1 MSMETTAWTQLH
13 SVMNAEQERRPF
25 ARATLRRITDFARP
39 HRRRITHFVLLSV
52 VTALLAVATPVLA
65 GRVVDAI
72 VSGDESSTVVR
83 YAVLIAVIAIAE
95 AGLGLLG
102 RWLSANLGENLIL
115 DLRTAV
121 FDHVQRMPVAFFTR
135 TRTGALVSRL
145 NNDVIGAQR
154 AFSNTL
160 SGVVSNVV
168 TLVLTLAVMLAL
180 SWQITLLALVL
191 LPVFVVPARRMG
203 TRMAR
208 LQREA
213 AHHNAAMGTRMTE
226 RFSAPGATLIKLFGR
241 PADESEEF
249 AARARRVRDIGVRT
263 AMAQSA
269 FITALTLVS
278 ALALALVYGLGGYF
292 ALDGTLEAGA
302 VVSLALLLTRLYAP
316 LTALAGARVEVM
328 SALVS
333 FERVFEVLDLKPL
346 IDEKPEARSVPE
358 GPVAVEFDDVR
369 FGYPSADKVS
379 LASLEEVASLDGRG
393 GDEVLH
399 GLSFRAEPGQTVAL
413 VGSSGAGKSTIAQ
426 LLPRLYDADSGVVRV
441 GGQDVR
447 DLAADSLR
455 DTIGMVTQDGHLFHE
470 SVRANLLLARPG
482 ASEDELW
489 DVLRRARLDD
499 LVRSL
504 PDGLDTVVGERGY
517 RLSGGERQRMTI
529 ARLLLARQRVVIL
542 DEATAHLD
550 NTSEAAVQEALAEA
564 LAERTAVVIAHRLS
578 TVRAADQILVVEG
591 GRIVERG
598 THDELLA
605 VEGRYA
611 ELYRTQFAGKSE
623 AGVAGMAREDDEVA
637 VAV

>member
-1 MSMETTAWTQLH
+1 METTAWTQLH
-13 SVMNAEQERRPF
+13 SVMNAQQDTRPF
-25 ARATLRRITDFARP
+25 ARATLSRIAAFARP
-39 HRRRITHFVLLSV
+39 HRRRITQFVVLSV
-52 VTALLAVATPVLA
+52 VTALTAVATPLLA
-65 GRVVDAI
+65 GHVVDAI
-72 VSGDESSTVVR
+72 VVGKHEGTVIR
-83 YAVLIAVIAIAE
+83 LALLIAVIALAE
-95 AGLGLLG
+95 AGLGLVA
-102 RWLSANLGENLIL
+102 RWLSANLGEGLIL

-160 SGVVSNVV
+160 SGVVGNVV
-168 TLVLTLAVMLAL
+168 TLLLTLAVMLTL

-213 AHHNAAMGTRMTE
+213 AAHNAAMGTRMTE

-241 PADESEEF
+241 PGDESAEF

-292 ALDGTLEAGA
+292 AIEGTLEAGT
-302 VVSLALLLTRLYAP
+302 VVTLALLLTRLYAP
-316 LTALAGARVEVM
+316 LTSLAGARVEVM

-346 IDEKPEARSVPE
+346 IDEKPDAREVPE

-379 LASLEEVASLDGRG
+379 LASLEEVASLDTRG
-393 GDEVLH
+393 GAEVLH
-399 GLSFRAEPGQTVAL
+399 GISFRAEPGQTVAL
-413 VGSSGAGKSTIAQ
+413 VGTSGAGKSTVAQ
-426 LLPRLYDADSGVVRV
+426 LMPRLYDTDEGAVRIGGV
-441 GGQDVR
+441 DVR
-447 DLAADSLR
+447 DLTAVSLR
-455 DTIGMVTQDGHLFHE
+455 ETLGMVTQDGHLFHDT
-470 SVRANLLLARPG
+470 VRANLLLARPG
-482 ASEDELW
+482 ASEEDLW
-489 DVLRRARLDD
+489 DVLRRSRLEA

-564 LAERTAVVIAHRLS
+564 LEGRTAVVIAHRLS
-578 TVRAADQILVVEG
+578 TIRSADQILVVEDG
-591 GRIVERG
+591 HIVERG
-598 THDELLA
+598 THETLLA
-605 VEGRYA
+605 EEGRYA
-611 ELYRTQFAGKSE
+611 ELYRTQFANPTDVVE
-623 AGVAGMAREDDEVA
+623 AA
-637 VAV
+637 

>member
-13 SVMNAEQERRPF
+13 SVMNAERERRPF
-25 ARATLRRITDFARP
+25 ALATLRRIGAFARP
-39 HRRRITHFVLLSV
+39 HRRRIALFVLLGV
-52 VTALLAVATPVLA
+52 GTALLAVATPVLA
-65 GRVVDAI
+65 GSVVDTI
-72 VSGDESSTVVR
+72 VSHGDEDTVVR
-83 YAVLIAVIAIAE
+83 LALLIALIAVAE
-95 AGLGLLG
+95 AALGVLG
-102 RWLSANLGENLIL
+102 RRLSATLGEHLIL

-160 SGVVSNVV
+160 SGVVSNLV
-168 TLVLTLAVMLAL
+168 TLLLTLAVMLTL

-191 LPVFVVPARRMG
+191 LPVFVIPARRMG
-203 TRMAR
+203 SRMAR
-208 LQREA
+208 MQREA
-213 AHHNAAMGTRMTE
+213 ATLNAAMGTRMTE
-226 RFSAPGATLIKLFGR
+226 RFSAPGATLVKLFGR
-241 PADESEEF
+241 PEEESEEF
-249 AARARRVRDIGVRT
+249 AERARRVADIGIRT
-263 AMAQSA
+263 ATAQAA

-278 ALALALVYGLGGYF
+278 ALALALVYGLGGWF
-292 ALDGTLEAGA
+292 ALRGALEPGA

-333 FERVFEVLDLKPL
+333 FERVFEVLDLRPL
-346 IDEKPEARSVPE
+346 IEEKPDARPVPE
-358 GPVAVEFDDVR
+358 GPVAVEFDRVR
-369 FGYPSADKVS
+369 FGYPAADKVS

-426 LLPRLYDADSGVVRV
+426 LMPRLYDTDEGAVRIGGV
-441 GGQDVR
+441 DVR
-447 DLAADSLR
+447 DLTARSLR
-455 DTIGMVTQDGHLFHE
+455 QTLGMVTQDGHLFHDT
-470 SVRANLLLARPG
+470 VRANLLLARPE
-482 ASEDELW
+482 ATEDELW
-489 DVLRRARLDD
+489 DALRRSRLDD

-504 PDGLDTVVGERGY
+504 PDGLDTVVGDRGY

-550 NTSEAAVQEALAEA
+550 NTSEAAVQEALTEA
-564 LAERTAVVIAHRLS
+564 LEGRTAVVIAHRLS
-578 TVRAADQILVVEG
+578 TVRAADQILVVEA

-598 THDELLA
+598 THEELLA
-605 VEGRYA
+605 ARGRYA
-611 ELYRTQFAGKSE
+611 ELYRTQFAGPDDGKRGAAVEE
-623 AGVAGMAREDDEVA
+623 AA
-637 VAV
+637 

>member
-1 MSMETTAWTQLH
+1 METTAWTQLH
-13 SVMNAEQERRPF
+13 SVMNAERERRPF
-25 ARATLRRITDFARP
+25 ALATLRRIGAFARP
-39 HRRRITHFVLLSV
+39 HRRRIALFVLLGV
-52 VTALLAVATPVLA
+52 GTALLAVATPVLA
-65 GRVVDAI
+65 GSVVDTI
-72 VSGDESSTVVR
+72 VSHGDEGTVVR
-83 YAVLIAVIAIAE
+83 LALLIALIAVAE
-95 AGLGLLG
+95 AALGVLG
-102 RWLSANLGENLIL
+102 RRLSATLGEHLIL

-160 SGVVSNVV
+160 SGVVSNLV
-168 TLVLTLAVMLAL
+168 TLLLTLAVMLTL

-191 LPVFVVPARRMG
+191 LPVFVIPARRMG
-203 TRMAR
+203 SRMAR
-208 LQREA
+208 MQREA
-213 AHHNAAMGTRMTE
+213 ATLNAAMGTRMTE
-226 RFSAPGATLIKLFGR
+226 RFSAPGATLVKLFGR
-241 PADESEEF
+241 PEEESEEF
-249 AARARRVRDIGVRT
+249 AERARRVADIGIRT
-263 AMAQSA
+263 ATAQAA

-278 ALALALVYGLGGYF
+278 ALALALVYGLGGWF
-292 ALDGTLEAGA
+292 ALRGALEPGA

-333 FERVFEVLDLKPL
+333 FERVFEVLDLRPL
-346 IDEKPEARSVPE
+346 IEEKPDARPVPD
-358 GPVAVEFDDVR
+358 GPVAVEFDQVR
-369 FGYPSADKVS
+369 FGYPAADKVS

-426 LLPRLYDADSGVVRV
+426 LMPRLYDTDAGAVRIGGV
-441 GGQDVR
+441 DVR
-447 DLAADSLR
+447 DLTARSLR
-455 DTIGMVTQDGHLFHE
+455 QTLGMVTQDGHLFHDT
-470 SVRANLLLARPG
+470 VRANLLLARPE
-482 ASEDELW
+482 ATEDELW
-489 DVLRRARLDD
+489 DALRRARLDD

-504 PDGLDTVVGERGY
+504 PDGLGTVVGERGY

-550 NTSEAAVQEALAEA
+550 NTSEAAVQEALTEA
-564 LAERTAVVIAHRLS
+564 LEGRTAVVIAHRLS
-578 TVRAADQILVVEG
+578 TVRAADQILVVEA

-598 THDELLA
+598 THEELLA
-605 VEGRYA
+605 AGRRYA
-611 ELYRTQFAGKSE
+611 ELYRTQFAAPADGTRGAAVEE
-623 AGVAGMAREDDEVA
+623 AA
-637 VAV
+637 